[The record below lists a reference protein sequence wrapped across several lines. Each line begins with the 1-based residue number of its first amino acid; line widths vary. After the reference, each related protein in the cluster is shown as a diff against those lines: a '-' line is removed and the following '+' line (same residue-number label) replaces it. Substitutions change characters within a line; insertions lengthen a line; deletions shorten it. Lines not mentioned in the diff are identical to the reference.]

1 MEPEPAWLRVRSMR
15 SVSAGHITRK
25 REFEL
30 LLGPYLAGLMR
41 TAWRFT
47 GNRHDAEDL
56 LQDVLLKLYPQ
67 MDTLRQVEQLRPWLV
82 QVLYHAFIDS
92 TRRRKQAG
100 LQLSLVGEQDQ
111 DDDTVALAAEQTGEP
126 DARMLQDQLRNRLN
140 QALSRL
146 DESQRAL
153 ITLHDMEGYSV
164 EEVAGLLDIPAGT
177 VKSRLHRLRARL
189 RRFIKMEPFI
199 EYERVRKTE
208 EAKP

>member
-1 MEPEPAWLRVRSMR
+1 
-15 SVSAGHITRK
+15 
-25 REFEL
+25 
-30 LLGPYLAGLMR
+30 MR

-47 GNRHDAEDL
+47 GNRQDAEDL

-82 QVLYHAFIDS
+82 QVLYHSFIDS

-100 LQLSLVGEQDQ
+100 LQLALVGEHDQDQ
-111 DDDTVALAAEQTGEP
+111 EDTVALAADETGEP
-126 DARMLQDQLRNRLN
+126 DARMLQGQLRHRLE

-164 EEVAGLLDIPAGT
+164 EEVAGVLDIPAGT

-208 EAKP
+208 EAKS